1 MSERANVR
9 ATRGL
14 SMLLLL
20 SVAASAATAAHP
32 ASAVLNAT
40 STGRT
45 TSMVIFGDS
54 GYIPSYERLD
64 EDEPPLRSLG
74 DYLAAE
80 ARDWLERNPSL
91 DGFTPTPWT
100 FESALGSYMPASG
113 LYPVAWAMDE
123 QCRRAGC
130 DFGVMLGDNIYPDG
144 ATLGTDGIDDERRFS
159 DMLDKPF
166 GRLGAGTTGFA
177 IYAMLGN
184 HDWRHSREG
193 ALAQVQ
199 YLQRHPNFR
208 MPGLFYRAVP
218 PGLEGEVEVFVIDTE
233 MLLAS
238 TTVQKDEL
246 DEHGNELQTGG
257 LETWDAHIRP
267 QTDEERAMAD
277 WLARALAGSTARWKL
292 VFGHHALWSGGGSK
306 YEKARSLRRLL
317 LPALCRHA
325 DAYFAGDDHMLEV
338 YTDDCAAVDGS
349 PAAPLPLMVS
359 GAAGKYRPLH
369 PLFMA
374 QQARNNPQI
383 RNLWSRG
390 STWGFMWARLAGDKL
405 ELQVFTTPSDLSGRP
420 VLEAQFEFPRRTAPK
435 RR

>member
-1 MSERANVR
+1 MFERASACFTPR
-9 ATRGL
+9 L
-14 SMLLLL
+14 SMLVLLG
-20 SVAASAATAAHP
+20 VAAGAAQPATAVDLAKGAGRA
-32 ASAVLNAT
+32 ASI
-40 STGRT
+40 
-45 TSMVIFGDS
+45 VIFGDS

-64 EDEPPLRSLG
+64 EDDPPLRSLG

-177 IYAMLGN
+177 IYALLGN

-208 MPGLFYRAVP
+208 MPGLFYRTVP

-238 TTVQKDEL
+238 TNVQKDEL
-246 DEHGNELQTGG
+246 DEHGNELKTGG

-267 QTDEERAMAD
+267 QTDEERAMAE
-277 WLARALAGSTARWKL
+277 WLTRSLAGSTARWKL

-338 YTDDCAAVDGS
+338 YTDDCTAVDGS
-349 PAAPLPLMVS
+349 RASPLPLMVS

-369 PLFMA
+369 PRFMA
-374 QQARNNPQI
+374 QQAMNNPQI
-383 RNLWSRG
+383 RNLWSKG
-390 STWGFMWARLAGDKL
+390 STWGFMWARLAGEKL
-405 ELQVFTTPSDLSGRP
+405 ELQVFTTPADLSGRP
-420 VLEAQFEFPRRTAPK
+420 VLEAKFEFPRRTAPA

>member
-1 MSERANVR
+1 MLGRIALAS
-9 ATRGL
+9 GL
-14 SMLLLL
+14 SLSLLLCL
-20 SVAASAATAAHP
+20 PADAAAAP
-32 ASAVLNAT
+32 ASAGRPT
-40 STGRT
+40 SI
-45 TSMVIFGDS
+45 VIFGDS
-54 GYIPSYERLD
+54 GYIPSYERPD
-64 EDEPPLRSLG
+64 EEDPPSRTLG

-123 QCRRAGC
+123 HCRRAGC

-144 ATLGTDGIDDERRFS
+144 ATLGSDGITDERRFE
-159 DMLDKPF
+159 DMFDRPF
-166 GRLGAGTTGFA
+166 SRLGAGTPGFG
-177 IYAMLGN
+177 IYALLGN

-193 ALAQVQ
+193 ALAQVR
-199 YLQRHPNFR
+199 YLQQHPNFR

-218 PGLEGEVEVFVIDTE
+218 PGLEGEVELFVIDTE

-238 TTVQKDEL
+238 TTVYKDAL
-246 DEHGNELQTGG
+246 DEQGNELKTGE
-257 LETWDAHIRP
+257 LEVWDAHIRP
-267 QTDEERAMAD
+267 QTAEERAMTE
-277 WLARALAGSTARWKL
+277 WLTRSLESSTARWKL

-306 YEKARSLRRLL
+306 YEKARALRRLL

-338 YTDDCAAVDGS
+338 YTDDCRSVDGRL
-349 PAAPLPLMVS
+349 PTPLPLLVS

-369 PLFMA
+369 PGFMA
-374 QQARNNPQI
+374 QQARNNPEI
-383 RNLWSRG
+383 RNLWSKG
-390 STWGFMWARLAGDKL
+390 STWGFMWARIAGERL
-405 ELQVFTTPSDLSGRP
+405 ELQVYTTPTDLSGRP
-420 VLEAQFEFPRRTAPK
+420 VLEARFEFPRRAAASGTP